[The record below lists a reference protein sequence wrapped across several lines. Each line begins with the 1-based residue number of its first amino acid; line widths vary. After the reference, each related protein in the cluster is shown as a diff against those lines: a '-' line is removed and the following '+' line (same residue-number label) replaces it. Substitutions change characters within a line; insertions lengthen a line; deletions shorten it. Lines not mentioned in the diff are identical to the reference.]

1 MADRNN
7 VFPLN
12 PLDIKLG
19 NTHEPEFLAQ
29 EYHKDVDIVAMVAG
43 TITVDV
49 DSIFGKDV
57 GTVHGALLV
66 NNGGTDEVIGIN
78 AVVHASTAGKVTV
91 TINSSDAL
99 STTAL
104 GTVTFWL
111 FGRPTTADY
120 SY

>member
-1 MADRNN
+1 MANKNN

-12 PLDIKLG
+12 PLDIKVG

-29 EYHKDVDIVAMVAG
+29 EYHKDIAVTALVAG
-43 TITVDV
+43 TVDVDV

-57 GTVHGALLV
+57 GEVHGAIIV
-66 NNGGTDEVIGIN
+66 NSGGTDEVFGIS
-78 AVVHASTAGKVTV
+78 AVAHSTTEGKVTV
-91 TINSSDAL
+91 TINSSDAT

-104 GTVTFWL
+104 STVTFWL
-111 FGRPTTADY
+111 FGRPITADY